1 MSQLFGGEHMPKL
14 LISIFPILTTMLCF
28 SQEAK
33 LSPEQEQVWSM
44 EEKYW
49 QIVEARDREGYIALW
64 DEEFVGWPYDSPAP
78 VRKDVIRSDTFGKF
92 EGLTKFQLEPKAV
105 QVFKGVAIAYY
116 TVTAAYAPKIGTNE
130 VVAFRCMH
138 TWRKTNGVWLI
149 IGGMSAPGQSLK

>member
-1 MSQLFGGEHMPKL
+1 MPKL

-105 QVFKGVAIAYY
+105 QVCKGVAIAYY

>member
-1 MSQLFGGEHMPKL
+1 MPKL

-92 EGLTKFQLEPKAV
+92 EGLTKFQLEPKVV
-105 QVFKGVAIAYY
+105 QVCKGVAIAYY